1 MHQLGEPLCSIAWM
15 LLGICLDENTSQNTA
30 SQPKYTHLLLRYC
43 NPRTVDGQLDPVK
56 QDIRNIQE
64 RIVRYEQ
71 KLAVAEQAGNK
82 EEEKSLINLLSS
94 LQEKENILLRSQA
107 PSGIRSDADVARMR
121 QLLQETAG
129 IKLWPEERKAGAYSV
144 VTLAR
149 LWLEGLVHGYERVH
163 DD

>member
-1 MHQLGEPLCSIAWM
+1 M
-15 LLGICLDENTSQNTA
+15 
-30 SQPKYTHLLLRYC
+30 
-43 NPRTVDGQLDPVK
+43 DGQLDPVK

-107 PSGIRSDADVARMR
+107 PSKPR
-121 QLLQETAG
+121 LQ
-129 IKLWPEERKAGAYSV
+129 
-144 VTLAR
+144 
-149 LWLEGLVHGYERVH
+149 LVHSGLPVFTSFCAPFS
-163 DD
+163 